1 MADAARLEVG
11 RGDTGRAETW
21 KLESF
26 LDSLIVELDR
36 AQDTLSVKGVTR
48 RLTYTVRDVAV
59 DLFVFP
65 RFDNGRLGFNVAKPG
80 EAGASKLSFSLGS
93 ITDRQIQETSNRP
106 PTEDDLALDDV
117 EDLDEEVKQSLRSVG
132 VRSARDVERL
142 SERQVDVG
150 KLVAEKTGGKAKPGY
165 ADLAALINK
174 ARRRQQAPRVGG
186 LSLGRHDDGL
196 ALSIHGDNLAT
207 EGHPGFPAARINGR
221 EVPVLDAGPGHLRLG
236 LDPAQLVAGDNDV
249 SLALDPY
256 AVVNF
261 AMGWPG
267 DSTGTATGADA

>member
-1 MADAARLEVG
+1 MPARAEAS
-11 RGDTGRAETW
+11 RPETW

-65 RFDNGRLGFNVAKPG
+65 RFDDGRLGFNVAKPG

-106 PTEDDLALDDV
+106 PTEGDIDLDDV
-117 EDLDEEVKQSLRSVG
+117 EDLDEDVKQSLRNVG

-150 KLVAEKTGGKAKPGY
+150 KLVAEKTGGKGKAGY

-174 ARRRQQAPRVGG
+174 ARRRQQAPAVRG
-186 LSLGRHDDGL
+186 LSLSPHDGGL

-207 EGHPGFPAARINGR
+207 EGHVGYPAARVNGR
-221 EVPVLDAGPGHLRLG
+221 EVPIIDAGPGHMRLA
-236 LDPAQLVAGDNDV
+236 LDPAHLIAGDNAI

-256 AVVNF
+256 ATAHF
-261 AMGWPG
+261 AMGWKG
-267 DSTGTATGADA
+267 DAS